1 MCRETKTGSAQ
12 IPCKQGGLAYLPVH
26 DDINADPIGF
36 DECASNATIYFHK
49 YLANLG
55 QNDPETVST

>member
-1 MCRETKTGSAQ
+1 MVGETKAGSAQ

-36 DECASNATIYFHK
+36 DECAGNAAIYFVI
-49 YLANLG
+49 LG
-55 QNDPETVST
+55 EPRAE